1 MFVQGKDGIVA
12 NRMGSPPY
20 GLRGWK
26 IKQARDKKIT
36 LLFLTPNPLTLVII
50 HFLANLLR

>member
-36 LLFLTPNPLTLVII
+36 LLLTPNPLTLVII